1 MALKDYYIEK
11 AAGESAGSLVG
22 ADKWAL
28 KYINVNR
35 ARTILEAF
43 DDDASGFVTIQ
54 EVNNFTRARPLDW
67 GLVIPN
73 MYSHYSNTEM
83 NYIAFPTGWHIGQSV
98 RGTYHSVADPG

>member
-22 ADKWAL
+22 ADKWTL

-67 GLVIPN
+67 RLVTVNIR
-73 MYSHYSNTEM
+73 
-83 NYIAFPTGWHIGQSV
+83 II
-98 RGTYHSVADPG
+98 

>member
-1 MALKDYYIEK
+1 MVNLSQGWRGNVKARHFVMALKDYYIEK

-54 EVNNFTRARPLDW
+54 EVNTFTRARPLDW
-67 GLVIPN
+67 
-73 MYSHYSNTEM
+73 
-83 NYIAFPTGWHIGQSV
+83 
-98 RGTYHSVADPG
+98 R

>member
-11 AAGESAGSLVG
+11 AAGESAGSLAG

-28 KYINVNR
+28 EYINVNR

-54 EVNNFTRARPLDW
+54 EVNTFTRARPLDW
-67 GLVIPN
+67 RCVIFGESCCSKAK
-73 MYSHYSNTEM
+73 MTYSLPHWLAYW
-83 NYIAFPTGWHIGQSV
+83 AIGK
-98 RGTYHSVADPG
+98 

>member
-1 MALKDYYIEK
+1 MLVPLWNAAVLNPSQGWRGNVKARHFVMALKDYYIEK
-11 AAGESAGSLVG
+11 AAGDSAGSLVG

-54 EVNNFTRARPLDW
+54 EVNTFTRARPMDW
-67 GLVIPN
+67 
-73 MYSHYSNTEM
+73 
-83 NYIAFPTGWHIGQSV
+83 
-98 RGTYHSVADPG
+98 R

>member
-11 AAGESAGSLVG
+11 AAGVSAGSLVG

-28 KYINVNR
+28 KHISVNR

-54 EVNNFTRARPLDW
+54 EVNSFTRARPLDW
-67 GLVIPN
+67 RSVII
-73 MYSHYSNTEM
+73 
-83 NYIAFPTGWHIGQSV
+83 YIRII
-98 RGTYHSVADPG
+98 RRLR

>member
-28 KYINVNR
+28 KYINVGR

-43 DDDASGFVTIQ
+43 DDDASGFVTVQ
-54 EVNNFTRARPLDW
+54 EVNNFTRARPLEV
-67 GLVIPN
+67 GTRK
-73 MYSHYSNTEM
+73 YSHYSR
-83 NYIAFPTGWHIGQSV
+83 TGMGYSLSHWLAYWAIGKECAPRSV
-98 RGTYHSVADPG
+98 SDTD

>member
-28 KYINVNR
+28 KYISVNR

-67 GLVIPN
+67 RLVILN
-73 MYSHYSNTEM
+73 IHIIRGLKWTLV
-83 NYIAFPTGWHIGQSV
+83 FPTG
-98 RGTYHSVADPG
+98 

>member
-11 AAGESAGSLVG
+11 AAGESAGNLVG

-67 GLVIPN
+67 RLVILN
-73 MYSHYSNTEM
+73 
-83 NYIAFPTGWHIGQSV
+83 IHII
-98 RGTYHSVADPG
+98 RRLR